1 MSGAG
6 RGSSAGPGSDS
17 ASASGAA
24 GPGAERDAAAS
35 LAGRVILVT
44 GGSSGIGRAATLAI
58 GRAGATVVV
67 SARRAEECE
76 RAAAEIV
83 AAGGRAEA
91 RAADVTDYA
100 QMQQLVDGVLAR
112 HGRLDGAF
120 NNAGR
125 ILGYGELHEAPVDG
139 FRAAFDLNAGGV
151 FNTLR
156 TQLPALYRTGA
167 GSIVVNTALSGL
179 RGRASLG
186 LYSAAKAAALQLA
199 LVAAQE
205 AGPRG
210 VRVNV
215 LAPGYVGSDAWYAKL
230 GAQAAG
236 LARGVPLRRIGR
248 PEEVASAVV
257 WLLGEGASYVN
268 GAVLPIDGGLRLT

>member
-1 MSGAG
+1 VSDARDVAPVRKNGDPAG
-6 RGSSAGPGSDS
+6 
-17 ASASGAA
+17 
-24 GPGAERDAAAS
+24 AS

-44 GGSSGIGRAATLAI
+44 GGSSGIGRATALAI
-58 GRAGATVVV
+58 AAAGATVVV
-67 SARRAEECE
+67 SARRADECQ
-76 RAAAEIV
+76 RAAAEIA
-83 AAGGRAEA
+83 AAGGRADA
-91 RAADVTDYA
+91 QAADVTDYA
-100 QMQQLVDGVLAR
+100 QMTALVDGVLAR

-125 ILGYGELHEAPVDG
+125 ILGYGELHEAAPDG
-139 FRAAFDLNAGGV
+139 FRAAFELNAGGV

-156 TQLPALYRTGA
+156 TQLPALYRAGA

-179 RGRASLG
+179 RGRASIG
-186 LYSAAKAAALQLA
+186 IYSAAKAAAVQLA

-215 LAPGYVGSDAWYAKL
+215 IAPGYVGSDAWYAKL
-230 GAQAAG
+230 GPQAPE

-257 WLLGEGASYVN
+257 WLLGDGAGYVN
-268 GAVLPIDGGLRLT
+268 GAVLPIDGGLRLS